1 MGERN
6 SFIFFFSWAK
16 VLNRCTKEIRLE
28 VYDAVV
34 DYAESGTLPELKPM
48 AQMAFEFIKEDIDRN
63 NERYDDMVE
72 KRKEAGRKGAEATN
86 RQKSAKSANAEFAE
100 QNQQKSAKVG
110 KIGYNDNVNDN
121 VNDSLFVR
129 EYEPSQTERENFLK
143 ILLFEKC
150 LIKPAEE
157 LDRFLA
163 HYTKT
168 GWVDKN
174 GNKIVS
180 KDAALKAWNT
190 QEASAFEKPMVFRW
204 YQFFNRVMLNC
215 DESIHIDKMP
225 FLTDF
230 RGLVQEDDKLIIYC
244 SESLRNQIEMALN
257 SKIIA
262 ELNELGIKKLNYK
275 FKN

>member
-1 MGERN
+1 MERQ
-6 SFIFFFSWAK
+6 SFIFYIEWRNALIGCSEE
-16 VLNRCTKEIRLE
+16 VRLE
-28 VYDAVV
+28 VYDAIVE
-34 DYAESGTLPELKPM
+34 YAASGTLPQLKPM
-48 AQMAFEFIKEDIDRN
+48 AQMAFNFIKLDIDRN
-63 NERYDDMVE
+63 KEKYDTMIE
-72 KRKEAGRKGAEATN
+72 ARREAGRRGAEVTN
-86 RQKSAKSANAEFAE
+86 RQKSAKPANAEFAE
-100 QNQQKSAKVG
+100 QKSAKVG

-190 QEASAFEKPMVFRW
+190 QEASVFEKPMVFRW
-204 YQFFNRVMLNC
+204 YQFFNRVMQNC
-215 DESIHIDKMP
+215 DKSIHIDKMP

-230 RGLVQEDDKLIIYC
+230 RGLVQEDDKLVIYC